1 MLLMRHLTTAVL
13 WRMPKIHRP
22 CHRPCSTNCSSA
34 MDTAEMKRLIC
45 MPYAEDPFKSSARST
60 GLYNVDKGN
69 SAATFRVSLH
79 RV

>member
-1 MLLMRHLTTAVL
+1 
-13 WRMPKIHRP
+13 
-22 CHRPCSTNCSSA
+22 